1 MKPCSCKALHS
12 SNLLQ
17 QFDFGSKNTVASIK
31 GSINKFDQKYQDA
44 TVVLYSKAN
53 LQPIAVRKPDQ
64 NGNYQFL
71 GLNTNLKTFITA
83 FDQKQQFNAVIQDN
97 VVPK

>member
-1 MKPCSCKALHS
+1 MKPCSRKVIPS

-17 QFDFGSKNTVASIK
+17 GIAIGPVIAKVK
-31 GSINKFDQKYQDA
+31 GSIKELGQQYQNA
-44 TVVLYSKAN
+44 LIVLYSKEN
-53 LQPIAVRKPDQ
+53 LQPIATRKPDQ

-71 GLNTNLKTFITA
+71 GLNTNLKTFIVA